1 MRWITGLVVA
11 AVLAGGGYAGWRT
24 FGHKDKPPEPSPS
37 VPITAA
43 EAKRAE
49 VPVYLRGIGTVRA
62 LNAVEVHPQVTGVL
76 LDVPVREGDEVKK
89 GTVLA
94 VIDPRPFQAALD
106 KAQAQRQQDQAQ
118 LENAQADLKRYST
131 LAQRDFASR
140 QQVDTQTAGVARY
153 QGVVAADD
161 AEIEQA
167 KINLGYCVLR
177 APLDGRVGLRRVDPG
192 NLVQANGSGAGLL
205 SLMQVTPISVVFT
218 LPDSELP
225 RVKRAMAKGT
235 VAVLA
240 DSSDMKDE
248 LARGQ
253 LLTPDNAVDTSS
265 GTIAAR
271 AEFQNADGALTPG
284 QFVSVRVQVDV
295 AAGVAVPHE
304 AVQHAQGG
312 LFVYTVK
319 PDKTAE
325 RRDIEVAYDDGHTT
339 VVGKGVE
346 AGDQVVVSGQTRLGP
361 GTKVATREEAA
372 KAPDQ
377 RAEGAKP

>member
-11 AVLAGGGYAGWRT
+11 TVLVGGGYAGWRT
-24 FGHKDKPPEPSPS
+24 FGHKEKAPEAPPS
-37 VPITAA
+37 VPITAT

-118 LENAQADLKRYST
+118 LENARADLKRYST

-140 QQVDTQTAGVARY
+140 QQVDTQTASVARF

-192 NLVQANGSGAGLL
+192 NLVQANGTGAGLL
-205 SLMQVTPISVVFT
+205 SVMQVTPISVVFT

-225 RVKRAMAKGT
+225 RVKRAMAKGA

-295 AAGVAVPHE
+295 AAGVAVLHE
-304 AVQHAQGG
+304 AVQHSQGG

-325 RRDIEVAYDDGHTT
+325 RRDIEVTYDDGHTT
-339 VVGKGVE
+339 VVGKGLDS
-346 AGDQVVVSGQTRLGP
+346 GDQVVVSGQTRVGP